1 LKRFPSKTIRVV
13 LDTNVVVSAHLKT
26 EGFERHVLDLVF
38 AGKLR
43 LAASEPILTE
53 YAAVLARPKFAISQK
68 RLARSMGLIRKSA
81 QIVVPSRRL
90 MIAHDPADNRFLEC
104 AEAARADYLV
114 TGNKR
119 HFPPR
124 WRQTSVVNAR
134 ELIEWI
140 AGDLRR

>member
-1 LKRFPSKTIRVV
+1 MNAIRVV
-13 LDTNVVVSAHLKT
+13 LDTNVVVSAHLKS
-26 EGFERHVLDLVF
+26 EGYERHVLDLVL
-38 AGKLR
+38 AGKLQ
-43 LAASEPILTE
+43 LAAPNASLVE
-53 YAAVLARPKFAISQK
+53 YAEVLARPKFAVGVK
-68 RLARSMGLIRKSA
+68 RVAKSMRLIRSA
-81 QIVVPSRRL
+81 ARIVHPQHELKVAS
-90 MIAHDPADNRFLEC
+90 DPADNRFLEC

-140 AGDLRR
+140 AADLRR

>member
-1 LKRFPSKTIRVV
+1 MV
-13 LDTNVVVSAHLKT
+13 LDTNVVVSAHLKS
-26 EGFERHVLDLVF
+26 EGFERHALDLVL
-38 AGKLR
+38 AGKLQ
-43 LAASEPILTE
+43 LAASEPILAE
-53 YAAVLARPKFAISQK
+53 YARVLARPKFAIAQK
-68 RLARSMGLIRKSA
+68 RLARSIGLIRSSA
-81 QIVVPSRRL
+81 QIVNPSRRL

-140 AGDLRR
+140 AADLRR